1 MQERVYYRIISLFTL
16 FSVSILLFLVVIVSL
31 EYRKTKQLYKQF
43 RTVKT
48 IVVYTNKKQQN
59 EEKVK
64 DILKNIDDTDSFL
77 DAIDAV
83 TDESYVPENYIEVK

>member
-1 MQERVYYRIISLFTL
+1 MFTL

-48 IVVYTNKKQQN
+48 IVVYTNKKQQK

-77 DAIDAV
+77 DAIDTV

>member
-1 MQERVYYRIISLFTL
+1 MFTL

-31 EYRKTKQLYKQF
+31 EYRRTKQLYKQF

-64 DILKNIDDTDSFL
+64 DILKNINDTDSFL
-77 DAIDAV
+77 DAIDTV